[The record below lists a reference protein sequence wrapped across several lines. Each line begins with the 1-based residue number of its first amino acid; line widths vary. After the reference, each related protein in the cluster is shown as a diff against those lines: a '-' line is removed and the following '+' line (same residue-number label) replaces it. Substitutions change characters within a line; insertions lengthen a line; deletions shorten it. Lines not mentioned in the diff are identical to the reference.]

1 MKTRSTTSFKKKYQE
16 SAERYEALVDHLPVG
31 VYRTTSG
38 GRIIEANPALA
49 KMLGYEGRA
58 DLMDVNVKSL
68 YVNTREREKH
78 LTRLEACLT
87 EFAEFRLKRKNG
99 TTIWGRD
106 YCLAVCGRD
115 GRIQYYDGILV
126 DISDAKKSE
135 RNLKGALQK
144 LEGLSLEDELTGLY
158 NRRGFFS
165 LAGSHIELANR
176 RKGLTF
182 MLFLDLDDL
191 KEINDTF
198 GHGQGDAA
206 LVDLAGIL
214 TSTFR
219 KSDIKARIG
228 GDEFAVFPVGS
239 TREGVGAAISRME
252 ANVEAFNG
260 SGNRDYKLS
269 VSMGISMY
277 DPRSPC
283 SLDELV
289 RRADKVMYE
298 KKALKRTRNAK

>member
-1 MKTRSTTSFKKKYQE
+1 MKTHSPRSFKKKYQE
-16 SAERYEALVDHLPVG
+16 SEERYQALVDHLPVG
-31 VYRTTSG
+31 LYRTTSG

-68 YVNTREREKH
+68 YVNARERERH
-78 LTRLEACLT
+78 LARLEACLT

-106 YCLAVCGRD
+106 YCRALRGPD
-115 GRIQYYDGILV
+115 GRIKYYDGILV
-126 DISDAKKSE
+126 DITEAKKAE
-135 RNLKGALQK
+135 RKLKGALQK
-144 LEGLSLEDELTGLY
+144 LESLSLEDELTGLY

-176 RKGLTF
+176 RKSLMF
-182 MLFLDLDDL
+182 MLFMDLDDL

-206 LVDLAGIL
+206 LIDLAGIL
-214 TSTFR
+214 VATFR

-252 ANVEAFNG
+252 ANVAAFNG
-260 SGNRDYKLS
+260 SGDRDYKLS
-269 VSMGISMY
+269 VSTGISVF
-277 DPRSPC
+277 DPQAPC

-298 KKALKRTRNAK
+298 KKSLKRTRQPK